1 MNRKAL
7 VDLEYWRNSVNH
19 KPLILRGARQV
30 GKTTLVNQF
39 STQFKQYIY
48 LNLERPEDILFFNTL
63 NSVEEIVESL
73 FLKYELKPDYS
84 NTLLFID
91 EIQESP
97 KAIAL
102 LRYFYE
108 DIPQLY
114 VISAGSLLEF
124 AFHQVKS
131 FPVGRVSFM
140 HLFPLNFEEFLEA
153 SDKQLAL
160 KALHQ
165 VPISSTAQSTLF
177 NLFHTYALLGGMPEV
192 VGKYLENNSLI
203 NLRETYSSIWETY
216 KSDVRKYAKSAT
228 EEKVVTHIM
237 SSAYNFLDQRVTF
250 QNFGN
255 SNYKSREVGEAFRSL
270 DEAKVIQLIYPTTEV
285 ELPVISDLRKK
296 PRLQFLDIGLVNY
309 GLNIQHELIGV
320 KDLSNAYKGA
330 LIPQLVTQELISTN
344 KFSYHKP
351 NFWVKEKKQS
361 SAEVDLVVPFRG
373 LLIPIEIKSGPIGKL
388 RSLHQFMEQCP
399 HGFAIRMYAG
409 SLEINDVETP
419 NGKKFKLLNLPYF
432 LGTQIESYLEWFLK
446 EVSTSGRK

>member
-7 VDLEYWRNSVNH
+7 VDLERWRNSGNH

-48 LNLERPEDILFFNTL
+48 LNLERPEDVHFFNTL
-63 NSVEEIVESL
+63 NSVGEIVESL
-73 FLKYELKPDYS
+73 FLKYELNLDYA

-124 AFHQVKS
+124 ALNQVKS

-140 HLFPLNFEEFLEA
+140 YLFPLNFEEFLDA

-165 VPISSTAQSTLF
+165 VPVSNTALSTLF
-177 NLFHTYALLGGMPEV
+177 NLFHTFALIGGMPEV
-192 VGKYLENNSLI
+192 VGKYLKNNSLI
-203 NLRETYSSIWETY
+203 NLRETYSSIWDTY

-228 EEKVVTHIM
+228 EEKVITHIM

-285 ELPVISDLRKK
+285 EFPVISDLRKK

-309 GLNIQHELIGV
+309 GLNVQHELIGV

-399 HGFAIRMYAG
+399 HGFAVRMYAG

-432 LGTQIESYLEWFLK
+432 LGTQIESYLEWFLNQNQ
-446 EVSTSGRK
+446 EG

>member
-7 VDLEYWRNSVNH
+7 VDLERWRNSGNH

-39 STQFKQYIY
+39 STQFKQYVY
-48 LNLERPEDILFFNTL
+48 LNLERPEDVLFFNTL
-63 NSVEEIVESL
+63 NSVGEIVESL

-114 VISAGSLLEF
+114 VVSAGSLLEF
-124 AFHQVKS
+124 ALNQVKS

-140 HLFPLNFEEFLEA
+140 YLFPLNFEEFLGA

-160 KALHQ
+160 KALRQ
-165 VPISSTAQSTLF
+165 IPISNVAQSTLF
-177 NLFHTYALLGGMPEV
+177 NLFHKYALIGGMPEV
-192 VGKYLENNSLI
+192 VGKYLKNNSLI

-228 EEKVVTHIM
+228 EEKVITHIM

-255 SNYKSREVGEAFRSL
+255 SNYKSREVGGAFRSL

-309 GLNIQHELIGV
+309 GLNVQYELIGV

-344 KFSYHKP
+344 KFSYQKP

-399 HGFAIRMYAG
+399 HGFAVRIYAG
-409 SLEINDVETP
+409 SLEINDGETP

-432 LGTQIESYLEWFLK
+432 LGTQIESYLEWFLTETPK
-446 EVSTSGRK
+446 DFK

>member
-7 VDLEYWRNSVNH
+7 EDLISWKKSKKR

-39 STQFKQYIY
+39 SSHYKQYIY
-48 LNLERPEDILFFNTL
+48 LNLERLEDILFFNTL
-63 NSVEEIVESL
+63 NSVGEIVESL

-108 DIPQLY
+108 DIPQLH

-124 AFHQVKS
+124 ALNQVKS

-140 HLFPLNFEEFLEA
+140 YLFPLNFEEFLDA
-153 SDKQLAL
+153 SEKHLAL
-160 KALHQ
+160 KALRQ
-165 VPISSTAQSTLF
+165 IPISNVAQTTLF
-177 NLFHTYALLGGMPEV
+177 NLFHTYALIGGMPEI
-192 VGKYLENNSLI
+192 VGKYLDNNSLI
-203 NLRETYSSIWETY
+203 DLRETYSSIWETY

-228 EEKVVTHIM
+228 EEKVITHII

-250 QNFGN
+250 ENFGN
-255 SNYKSREVGEAFRSL
+255 SNYKSREVGESFRSL
-270 DEAKVIQLIYPTTEV
+270 DDAKVIQLIYPTTEV
-285 ELPVISDLRKK
+285 ETPFITDFRKK

-309 GLNIQHELIGV
+309 GLNVQHELIGL
-320 KDLSNAYKGA
+320 KDLSSAYKGA
-330 LIPQLVTQELISTN
+330 LIPQLITQELISTN

-373 LLIPIEIKSGPIGKL
+373 LLIPIEIKSGAIGKL

-399 HGFAIRMYAG
+399 HGFAVRMYAG
-409 SLEINDVETP
+409 GIEINEVKTP
-419 NGKKFKLLNLPYF
+419 NGKEFKLLNLPYF
-432 LGTQIESYLEWFLK
+432 LGTHIEAYLEWFLNQ
-446 EVSTSGRK
+446 EETH

>member
-1 MNRKAL
+1 MNRKTL
-7 VDLEYWRNSVNH
+7 VDLERWRNSGNH

-48 LNLERPEDILFFNTL
+48 LNLERPEDVLYFNTL
-63 NSVEEIVESL
+63 NSVGEIVESL
-73 FLKYELKPDYS
+73 FLKYELKPDYT

-97 KAIAL
+97 KAITL
-102 LRYFYE
+102 LRYFFE

-124 AFHQVKS
+124 ALHQVKS

-140 HLFPLNFEEFLEA
+140 YLFPLNFEEFLEA
-153 SDKQLAL
+153 SDKQLSL

-165 VPISSTAQSTLF
+165 VPISNTAQSTLF
-177 NLFHTYALLGGMPEV
+177 NLFHTYALIGGMPEV

-228 EEKVVTHIM
+228 EEKVITHIM

-309 GLNIQHELIGV
+309 GLNLQHELIGV

-419 NGKKFKLLNLPYF
+419 NGKRFKLLNLPYF
-432 LGTQIESYLEWFLK
+432 LGTQIESYLEWFLN
-446 EVSTSGRK
+446 EVPQGFK